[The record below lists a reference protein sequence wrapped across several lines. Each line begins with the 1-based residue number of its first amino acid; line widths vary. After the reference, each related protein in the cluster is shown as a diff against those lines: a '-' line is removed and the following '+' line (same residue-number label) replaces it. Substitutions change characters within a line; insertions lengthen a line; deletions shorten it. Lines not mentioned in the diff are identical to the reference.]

1 MFISKVIGNT
11 ISTIKDQQLEG
22 FKLLILSQCD
32 EAGEVYGKPYVAVD
46 TLDAGIGD
54 VVLTA
59 HGSGGRQT
67 DMTKN
72 SPVDAV
78 IMAVID
84 HMVVE
89 GKVAYQKE
97 PWSSL

>member
-1 MFISKVIGNT
+1 MLIAKVIGTT
-11 ISTIKDQQLEG
+11 ISTIKDPTLEG
-22 FKLLILSQCD
+22 RKLLIVRQTD
-32 EAGEVYGKPYVAVD
+32 ETGTPFGKPYVAVD

-54 VVLTA
+54 LVLTA

-67 DMTKN
+67 DITRN

-84 HMVVE
+84 HLAAD
-89 GKVAYQKE
+89 GKVVYRKR
-97 PWSSL
+97 

>member
-1 MFISKVIGNT
+1 MFISKVIGTT

-22 FKLLILSQCD
+22 RKLLILRQCD
-32 EAGEVYGKPYVAVD
+32 ENGEVYGKPYVAVD

-67 DMTKN
+67 DITKN

-78 IMAVID
+78 IMAVVD
-84 HMVVE
+84 HMVVG
-89 GKVAYQKE
+89 GKVFYQKE
-97 PWSSL
+97 PWSEL

>member
-1 MFISKVIGNT
+1 MQIAKVIGTT
-11 ISTIKDQQLEG
+11 ISTIKDEMLEG
-22 FKLLILSQCD
+22 RKLLILRQVD
-32 EAGEVYGKPYVAVD
+32 EAGVAHGKPYVAVD
-46 TLDAGIGD
+46 TLDAGVGD

-59 HGSGGRQT
+59 HGSSGRQT
-67 DMTKN
+67 DITRN

-89 GKVAYQKE
+89 GKVSYQKE
-97 PWSSL
+97 P

>member
-1 MFISKVIGNT
+1 MFISKVIGTT
-11 ISTIKDQQLEG
+11 ISTIKDEQLTG
-22 FKLLILSQCD
+22 CKLLILRQCD
-32 EAGEVYGKPYVAVD
+32 ETGEVYSKPYVAVD
-46 TLDAGIGD
+46 TLDAGVGD
-54 VVLTA
+54 LVLTA

-67 DMTKN
+67 DITKN

-89 GKVAYQKE
+89 GKISYQKE
-97 PWSSL
+97 AWSSS